1 MTTDN
6 NNTKAL
12 YQNLG
17 KLFYAVASV
26 DGSVEGVEINTLKSI
41 VTLEWKGSENA
52 IAIIGMFDWLNNT
65 QDYDANAC
73 FESFLDYMESHKTLF
88 TNSLKILILKTAK
101 KIAYSFSKNN
111 KAELILLAQLNLA
124 LK

>member
-101 KIAYSFSKNN
+101 KIAYSFSKIIKQN
-111 KAELILLAQLNLA
+111 
-124 LK
+124 